1 VAAAAGCSP
10 YERLTPARAAAA
22 LTSPVGMTKNVPDS
36 ARFVVAVA
44 GAELGDQQVTEL
56 VSELDRRQ
64 TESLVVLRSD
74 TDTGARP

>member
-1 VAAAAGCSP
+1 
-10 YERLTPARAAAA
+10 
-22 LTSPVGMTKNVPDS
+22 MTKNVPDS